1 MVAELE
7 NEHVGQ
13 RLKRFMRGVEPPLTV
28 ENVAEACGVSVQAVY
43 KWFDTGKVARKHLPV
58 LAELLNLQ
66 MNALFSDDSAAENST
81 LADKYEFVTRVRGA
95 VLSAGKG
102 KTVWEHEE
110 IDNSHAF
117 TRAWLQRKH
126 LSPKN
131 CRIITVDG
139 DSMAPEL
146 RSGYV
151 VLIDT
156 ADRDVRSGKI
166 YALIYD
172 GETLIKRLF
181 RLPDGS
187 LEIRS
192 DNPLP
197 EYRAI
202 TVRPQDLE
210 RVNIIGRK
218 RWHSGDDD

>member
-1 MVAELE
+1 MVDILE
-7 NEHVGQ
+7 NEHVGA
-13 RLKRFMRGVEPPLTV
+13 RLKRLMRAAEPPVTV
-28 ENVAEACGVSVQAVY
+28 ERVAEACGVSVQAVY
-43 KWFDTGKVARKHLPV
+43 KWFDTGKVARKHIPV
-58 LAELLNLQ
+58 LAELLKLS
-66 MNALFSDDSAAENST
+66 MDALFSDDAASDSAAI
-81 LADKYEFVTRVRGA
+81 ADKYEFVTRVRGA

-102 KTVWEHEE
+102 KIVWEHEE

-117 TRAWLQRKH
+117 TRAWLQRKR
-126 LSPKN
+126 LNPKN

-146 RSGYV
+146 RNGYV

-166 YALIYD
+166 YALTYD

-202 TVRPQDLE
+202 TVRPQDLD